1 MRIPK
6 NWVPVIAR
14 EISDELLKRNM
25 IELQV
30 SKEKLAELLHDLILE
45 ELMIEDKLNDEVREM
60 LKKFDAEIEKCRLDY
75 RKVFELTKQK
85 LVKERNLVL

>member
-30 SKEKLAELLHDLILE
+30 PKEKLAELLHDLILE

-60 LKKFDAEIEKCRLDY
+60 LKKFDAEIEKGRLDY